1 MVGLPYQER
10 FDPRHANLLK
20 QARPLIVEMY
30 AEAFIQRPK
39 QERPRCV
46 QSLAAIKDQFTLFM
60 IAEPDVTLCPSK
72 PCKSLHASARRDVAA

>member
-39 QERPRCV
+39 
-46 QSLAAIKDQFTLFM
+46 
-60 IAEPDVTLCPSK
+60 
-72 PCKSLHASARRDVAA
+72 